1 MHFALRR
8 RFVAIGESEYSRSNA
23 GVCECRDRGCGD
35 VSTERIEKNMK
46 KPTLFTRLSLVLTL
60 LLLVAAVLVGCGEQ
74 TPPETTGTSDVQSA
88 PIAEPIGEGQYTFTF
103 TAIFADGSA
112 KRYTVSTDKEI
123 VGEALLELE
132 LIEGEAGPYGL
143 YVKSVCGVVA
153 DYDIDGTYWS
163 LYTDGEMSMTGVDT
177 LKSADAKDVEFRV
190 AK

>member
-1 MHFALRR
+1 
-8 RFVAIGESEYSRSNA
+8 
-23 GVCECRDRGCGD
+23 
-35 VSTERIEKNMK
+35 MK